1 MKIAKIVLWY
11 CLSNVALALLTLT
24 LAAWR
29 WIFVG
34 TSPFSDEQWVALT
47 LIVVFGAAIS
57 VIAWT
62 GISDEV
68 L

>member
-1 MKIAKIVLWY
+1 VKIAKIVLWY
-11 CLSNVALALLTLT
+11 CLGNVALAILTLT
-24 LAAWR
+24 LAAWH
-29 WIFVG
+29 WIFAG
-34 TSPFSDEQWVALT
+34 TNPFTDEQWVALT
-47 LIVVFGAAIS
+47 LIAVFGVAIG